1 MGAGAGEPATL
12 TDPTRAADAA
22 PPSRSPILTWVPI
35 LVLGVLLVGV
45 AAAAGQPLTNTDTF
59 FHLRFGREFLSGW
72 SPWDPGHLGAFD
84 SAEWVP
90 TQWLTQIAYAGTE
103 QALGTRAVAWLGGAL
118 IMAYAVTVWCVVRA
132 HTTLTACTVIAPT
145 VVLASS
151 PFLSVR
157 PQVISFIFTV
167 VCVHLWMRT
176 RETGRA
182 PWGLVPLTW
191 VWAMCHGMWPI
202 ALVTAVAAVIGL
214 WLDRAQPGVRL
225 PRAGHLLA
233 VVALSAA
240 VTLLTPVGPR
250 LFSAVLLVT
259 SRGSY
264 FEEWAPPDFTTP
276 YGAALAALVAL
287 TLVAFIRG
295 QSTSWLSLMIL
306 LLAGGWALYSTRTL
320 PIAAATIAPLLAEQL
335 QRHLPTRDP
344 VTRRETRAVTLV
356 SILGLVL
363 MTVLLST
370 RGGTD
375 YEVVPPWVDDQLDT
389 LTPGTPVVTAWERGG
404 YVLWRHPE
412 LDTII
417 HGYGDVF
424 TDDELERNVTITESD
439 EDWAEL
445 VRDTG
450 AVDAFLA
457 ADSSLAYNL
466 ELAGWQPVQEDEDW
480 VVLEAPSDW
489 LSEPTR

>member
-1 MGAGAGEPATL
+1 MGAGAGKPATL
-12 TDPTRAADAA
+12 TDPAAAADPA
-22 PPSRSPILTWVPI
+22 PQPRSPILTWVPI

-59 FHLRFGREFLSGW
+59 FHLRFGQEFLSGW
-72 SPWDPGHLGAFD
+72 SPWNPGHLGRFD

-90 TQWLTQIAYAGTE
+90 TQWLTQIAYAGSE
-103 QALGTRAVAWLGGAL
+103 QALGTRSVAWLGGAL
-118 IMAYAVTVWCVVRA
+118 IMAYAVTVWCIVRA
-132 HTTLTACTVIAPT
+132 HTTLAACTVIAPT

-167 VCVHLWMRT
+167 VCVHVWMRT
-176 RETGRA
+176 RESGRT
-182 PWGLVPLTW
+182 PWVLVPLTW
-191 VWAMCHGMWPI
+191 AWAMCHGMWPI
-202 ALVTAVAAVIGL
+202 ALVTAVIAVIGL
-214 WLDRAQPGVRL
+214 WLDRSSPGVRL
-225 PRAGHLLA
+225 PPTRHLLV
-233 VVALSAA
+233 VVALSALVA
-240 VTLLTPVGPR
+240 LLTPVGPR

-259 SRGSY
+259 TRGSY

-287 TLVAFIRG
+287 TLITLVRG
-295 QSTSWLSLMIL
+295 QSASWLSLMIL
-306 LLAGGWALYSTRTL
+306 LLAGGWAIYSTRTL
-320 PIAAATIAPLLAEQL
+320 PVAAATLTPLLAQQL
-335 QRHLPTRDP
+335 QLHLPARDR
-344 VTRRETRAVTLV
+344 VTRGEIQAVALT
-356 SILGLVL
+356 SMLGLAL
-363 MTVLLST
+363 MTVLLAT
-370 RGGTD
+370 RSGGD
-375 YEVVPPWVDDQLDT
+375 YEVVPPWVDDRLGALED
-389 LTPGTPVVTAWERGG
+389 GTPVVTAWERGG

-439 EDWAEL
+439 EGWAEL

-466 ELAGWQPVQEDEDW
+466 ELADWRVVQEDEDW
-480 VVLEAPSDW
+480 VVLEAPADW
-489 LSEPTR
+489 VTETTR